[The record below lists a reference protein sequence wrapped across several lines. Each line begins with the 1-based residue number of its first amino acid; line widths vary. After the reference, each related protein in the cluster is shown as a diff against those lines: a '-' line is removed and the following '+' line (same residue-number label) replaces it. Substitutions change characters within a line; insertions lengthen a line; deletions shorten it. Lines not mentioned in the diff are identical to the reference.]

1 MATLKKPCP
10 HCAGRGVVPR
20 TRPTIEGRPD
30 PFGTRTEELCARC
43 GGSGAVPD
51 AGPTR
56 DAEAA
61 LPAIDPGD
69 YRV

>member
-1 MATLKKPCP
+1 
-10 HCAGRGVVPR
+10 VVPR

-30 PFGTRTEELCARC
+30 PFDTRTEELCARC